1 MACIIVIIII
11 KHPEYGSYRKQKK
24 KADEGEL
31 CTNQLRRGRA
41 ERTESC
47 ETVAADCRERA
58 KDSGWEA
65 SNTWQ
70 EKAVGSSTSMD
81 PSDWLVTLAACA
93 EEGAEQH
100 G

>member
-1 MACIIVIIII
+1 M
-11 KHPEYGSYRKQKK
+11 Q
-24 KADEGEL
+24 
-31 CTNQLRRGRA
+31 
-41 ERTESC
+41 
-47 ETVAADCRERA
+47 
-58 KDSGWEA
+58 DSGWEA
-65 SNTWQ
+65 GNTWQ